1 MAAVQS
7 EDRRVPVASVLTRVL
22 IVDDHRTFADL
33 LAFSLDAEDDFQCV
47 GRASTVADAMRLTDE
62 LLPDVVMMDIGLPD
76 GNGIAA
82 TAEILR
88 RHPEVR
94 VLILT
99 AFVDQTMFARAAQ
112 AGASAFLV
120 KDGGLDEVLS
130 ALRGARAGTVII
142 NSELL
147 SSLAVPAPSSRA
159 AEPMARTLTARE
171 LDVLR
176 LLAEGEDVRRIAKAL
191 GITVSTCRSQVKS
204 LREKLG
210 AHTQLEAVVK
220 ATRAG
225 LLEETLPT
233 SPVPAPK
240 IPPHVAE
247 ASAALRAH

>member
-1 MAAVQS
+1 MTS
-7 EDRRVPVASVLTRVL
+7 VL

-33 LAFSLDAEDDFQCV
+33 LAFSLNAEDDFQCV
-47 GRASTVADAMRLTDE
+47 GRAATVTDALRLTDE
-62 LLPDVVMMDIGLPD
+62 LVPDVVMMDIGLPD

-82 TAEILR
+82 TQQILE

-99 AFVDQTMFARAAQ
+99 AFVDQTMFARAAR

-120 KDGGLDEVLS
+120 KDGGLDEVLA
-130 ALRGARAGTVII
+130 ALRGARAGTVIV
-142 NSELL
+142 NNELL
-147 SSLAVPAPSSRA
+147 STLASPARGGAHGPT
-159 AEPMARTLTARE
+159 PTLTPRE

-176 LLAEGEDVRRIAKAL
+176 LLAEGQDVRRIAKSL
-191 GITVSTCRSQVKS
+191 GITLSTCRSQVKS

-233 SPVPAPK
+233 SPVPAPRH
-240 IPPHVAE
+240 PPAVAD
-247 ASAALRAH
+247 ADVSARDH